1 MQQLKLQGAV
11 KPFRKAHYPCLCWHD
26 PLDYTPKAG
35 FVGWYL
41 PSVKNNRRKQIDE
54 EKLLIK
60 LEYVRAWSV
69 TCDQNNDSSTEA
81 LHRTTH
87 AHTVSSIDT
96 FLLLHKTDKIF
107 QGWKKIESLTS
118 IRAVIDSFIHR
129 FSSNKC
135 PNTMQ
140 AHRSVTNRQM
150 AITCVWSA
158 SSPIPALD
166 IRNCRVPAKWLET
179 GTISK
184 TSNSTH
190 QKSY

>member
-1 MQQLKLQGAV
+1 
-11 KPFRKAHYPCLCWHD
+11 
-26 PLDYTPKAG
+26 
-35 FVGWYL
+35 
-41 PSVKNNRRKQIDE
+41 
-54 EKLLIK
+54 
-60 LEYVRAWSV
+60 LEYVRAWSL

-87 AHTVSSIDT
+87 AHIVSWIGT
-96 FLLLHKTDKIF
+96 FLLLHQTEKKF

-118 IRAVIDSFIHR
+118 TRAVIDSFIHR

-158 SSPIPALD
+158 SSPIPAPD
-166 IRNCRVPAKWLET
+166 IRNCRVPAMWLET
-179 GTISK
+179 GSISK
-184 TSNSTH
+184 TSNSAH